1 MSRVLVF
8 QILFIAS
15 RSGLCLAFYNAY
27 FLVFYVQKTVCN
39 DCSLLS
45 SQPFTCLC
53 GGLNKAG
60 MCQLLL
66 PEELHRSNAGIAI
79 LHAEHAAQRS
89 LGTSNQ
95 PQSPCSQT
103 RIGRSWDQASKA
115 ELGPGG
121 TFQSADAS
129 DWVTRL

>member
-8 QILFIAS
+8 QTLFIAS

-79 LHAEHAAQRS
+79 LHAEHATCCTKKPWHLKPTSIPMLTNTNRQK
-89 LGTSNQ
+89 LGSSVQ
-95 PQSPCSQT
+95 
-103 RIGRSWDQASKA
+103 GRTWAGRHFPVS
-115 ELGPGG
+115 
-121 TFQSADAS
+121 
-129 DWVTRL
+129 